1 MASHRCWCC
10 KTIAVII
17 CLLSRPLGWWVAGGS
32 FSGPGVGQVFTVT
45 LRVDLSFAARA
56 VAAPVECGGARC
68 LGVGWVAKWEL
79 KWYGGLWRG
88 ICSAKHRVTI
98 GHQLRVLVLA
108 AICGERYMDKGCE
121 TAYPAAGPVELE
133 AGAWIDDMHNF

>member
-68 LGVGWVAKWEL
+68 LGVGWVDKWEL

-88 ICSAKHRVTI
+88 ICSANT
-98 GHQLRVLVLA
+98 VLQSGTSYVYWSWPPSVRNAIWAKDVRRHTRLQVL
-108 AICGERYMDKGCE
+108 
-121 TAYPAAGPVELE
+121 
-133 AGAWIDDMHNF
+133 